1 MTLLSSASMR
11 ARVVNQGSIDSTARF
26 KVTRELKKKHS
37 QLTCITSVAI
47 KLDLCFVLSP
57 IRMSYSQK

>member
-47 KLDLCFVLSP
+47 KLDLCFSDVLFAEIDAS
-57 IRMSYSQK
+57 

>member
-1 MTLLSSASMR
+1 MR

-26 KVTRELKKKHS
+26 KVTRELIKKHF
-37 QLTCITSVAI
+37 QLTCIASVAI
-47 KLDLCFVLSP
+47 RVDQYFVLSP